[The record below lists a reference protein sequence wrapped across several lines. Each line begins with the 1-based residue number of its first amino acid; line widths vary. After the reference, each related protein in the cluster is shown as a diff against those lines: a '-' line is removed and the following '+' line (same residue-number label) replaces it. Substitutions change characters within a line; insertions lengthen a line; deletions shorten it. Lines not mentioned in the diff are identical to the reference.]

1 MLPLGAAV
9 FVLSAGECKHPNSH
23 KTPAA
28 QPVAVAVGHI
38 TAAVMHGSGALD
50 SYKLDSS
57 LVSLS
62 SIFVSCIIHF
72 LIEVFTCPENCRYSD
87 QDIPYL

>member
-28 QPVAVAVGHI
+28 QPVPVGHI

-50 SYKLDSS
+50 SYELDSS
-57 LVSLS
+57 LVSLFTFCLLYK
-62 SIFVSCIIHF
+62 SIS
-72 LIEVFTCPENCRYSD
+72 
-87 QDIPYL
+87 

>member
-28 QPVAVAVGHI
+28 QPVPVGHI

-50 SYKLDSS
+50 SS
-57 LVSLS
+57 LVSLFT
-62 SIFVSCIIHF
+62 IFVSCINPF
-72 LIEVFTCPENCRYSD
+72 LKLKTA
-87 QDIPYL
+87 DIQTKTSVIMSYETRL

>member
-28 QPVAVAVGHI
+28 QPVAVDHI
-38 TAAVMHGSGALD
+38 TAAVMHGFGALD
-50 SYKLDSS
+50 SC
-57 LVSLS
+57 
-62 SIFVSCIIHF
+62 FFF
-72 LIEVFTCPENCRYSD
+72 LYF
-87 QDIPYL
+87 YLLYNPFLNRGFHMS

>member
-28 QPVAVAVGHI
+28 QAEAMAHI
-38 TAAVMHGSGALD
+38 TAAVMHGFGAQD

-57 LVSLS
+57 LVSLFT
-62 SIFVSCIIHF
+62 IFSCIIHF
-72 LIEVFTCPENCRYSD
+72 LIEVFTCREHCRYSD
-87 QDIPYL
+87 QNIPYYEL

>member
-28 QPVAVAVGHI
+28 QPVAVALI
-38 TAAVMHGSGALD
+38 TAAVMHGFGALD

-57 LVSLS
+57 LVSLFT
-62 SIFVSCIIHF
+62 IFVSCIIHF
-72 LIEVFTCPENCRYSD
+72 LNEVFTWRENCSHSD
-87 QDIPYL
+87 QDITYYEL

>member
-28 QPVAVAVGHI
+28 QPVPVAHI
-38 TAAVMHGSGALD
+38 TAAAVMHGSGALD

-57 LVSLS
+57 LVSL
-62 SIFVSCIIHF
+62 
-72 LIEVFTCPENCRYSD
+72 FTTVLLNID
-87 QDIPYL
+87 Q

>member
-28 QPVAVAVGHI
+28 QAVAAAHI
-38 TAAVMHGSGALD
+38 TAAVMHGSGA
-50 SYKLDSS
+50 K
-57 LVSLS
+57 
-62 SIFVSCIIHF
+62 
-72 LIEVFTCPENCRYSD
+72 ENIRRH
-87 QDIPYL
+87 I